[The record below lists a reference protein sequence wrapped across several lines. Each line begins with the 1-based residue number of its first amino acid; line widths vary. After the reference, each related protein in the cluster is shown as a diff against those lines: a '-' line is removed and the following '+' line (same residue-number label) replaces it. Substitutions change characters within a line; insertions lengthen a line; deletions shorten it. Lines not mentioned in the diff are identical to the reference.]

1 MNCLLYLFATLTS
14 FYSLYIY
21 KSFLKSFVLFP
32 QVSTPLI
39 RSISPPPNSAVRSSY
54 APLLQHPP
62 EMNIRCCFPISSPNQ
77 APSLPKGINPVNQN
91 GYASGICYPP
101 PLPPS
106 YTPDFGR
113 FPPPYQYPPRP
124 PSVGYRNFNRRCNTD
139 STLDPVSFFLNLT
152 TFCGSLDRFY

>member
-1 MNCLLYLFATLTS
+1 MLPVHGSLFL
-14 FYSLYIY
+14 
-21 KSFLKSFVLFP
+21 
-32 QVSTPLI
+32 
-39 RSISPPPNSAVRSSY
+39 
-54 APLLQHPP
+54 
-62 EMNIRCCFPISSPNQ
+62 ISSVRIFQ
-77 APSLPKGINPVNQN
+77 